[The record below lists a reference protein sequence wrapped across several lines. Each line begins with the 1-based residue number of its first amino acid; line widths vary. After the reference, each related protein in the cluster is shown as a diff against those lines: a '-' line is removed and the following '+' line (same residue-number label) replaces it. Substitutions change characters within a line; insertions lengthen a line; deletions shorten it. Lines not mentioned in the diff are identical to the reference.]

1 MQTYKEEEE
10 QVRKNQMQNVQFEGK
25 KTRNLMVEP
34 KFMLKEMW
42 KRQD

>member
-25 KTRNLMVEP
+25 KKQEI
-34 KFMLKEMW
+34 
-42 KRQD
+42 